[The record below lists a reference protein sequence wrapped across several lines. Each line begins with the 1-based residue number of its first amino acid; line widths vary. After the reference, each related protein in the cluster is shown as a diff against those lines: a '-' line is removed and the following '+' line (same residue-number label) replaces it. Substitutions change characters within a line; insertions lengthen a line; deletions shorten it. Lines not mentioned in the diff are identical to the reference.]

1 MGFSLIGMVP
11 KYHEHLQR
19 GDVIDVPRIRY
30 SDAIRH
36 LRCDLIRRS
45 SGVAV
50 KVILITCATPDE
62 RKDELCMDLAA
73 SFAQSGKKM
82 LLVESDIKRSLLRG
96 SNSMPRNETLTE
108 EAFNTNANTALV
120 SHPRVPSL
128 FVLPAGSS
136 PHNLS
141 ELGESQRMR
150 QLLREWRETFDII
163 IIDAPPVI
171 LFTDARLLSEMA
183 DLTVQVAK
191 YRAATRTSVQRAH
204 DLLSKHAN
212 GNVEIVLTGVPKDS
226 TAYHNYYVS

>member
-1 MGFSLIGMVP
+1 
-11 KYHEHLQR
+11 
-19 GDVIDVPRIRY
+19 
-30 SDAIRH
+30 
-36 LRCDLIRRS
+36 
-45 SGVAV
+45 
-50 KVILITCATPDE
+50 
-62 RKDELCMDLAA
+62 
-73 SFAQSGKKM
+73 
-82 LLVESDIKRSLLRG
+82 
-96 SNSMPRNETLTE
+96 
-108 EAFNTNANTALV
+108 
-120 SHPRVPSL
+120 
-128 FVLPAGSS
+128 
-136 PHNLS
+136 
-141 ELGESQRMR
+141 MR